1 MLNCWLLFSVRQ
13 NMLRHARLDN
23 WVQKIISEVFNSHTS
38 YKVITHESNTRNS
51 GDHIGGIFKFRLQI
65 TPANQS
71 QSHSVWDQHTTHI
84 RKTAPSIIT
93 HNLFHLPPSSA
104 HTASSYSCLYTIY
117 SLQSAL

>member
-1 MLNCWLLFSVRQ
+1 MMMIYDCPSSMVYRYSG
-13 NMLRHARLDN
+13 DN
-23 WVQKIISEVFNSHTS
+23 KINNE
-38 YKVITHESNTRNS
+38 
-51 GDHIGGIFKFRLQI
+51 DHIGSIFRFRLQI

-117 SLQSAL
+117 SLQSAS